1 MEEGVIRSYSPL
13 ALAYIGDA
21 VYELIIRTAVVGRA
35 NRPVNDLHRITVRYV
50 NAGTQARM
58 AEALLDSL
66 TQEEQD
72 VYRRGRNA
80 KPHTTAK
87 NASLTDYKKAT
98 GLEALFGYLYLGG
111 NKERV
116 LELVREGAARLGLE
130 L

>member
-1 MEEGVIRSYSPL
+1 MEESVIRSYSPL

-111 NKERV
+111 NKERI
-116 LELVREGAARLGLE
+116 LELVREGTARLGLE